1 MQITVK
7 HTVHEDV
14 INTIA
19 SYFEVT
25 KVRARKMLTGELE
38 RHGMTNDSVIVLA
51 TNPNSM
57 TYEICNNI
65 KPAKELASIYDD
77 HRIVHLATGNLFVI
91 RSPKGRGRYA
101 LEPFGGEVDEQLEEQ
116 PTPEPVEEPKPT
128 KSKKSKKTKSKRG
141 KK

>member
-1 MQITVK
+1 
-7 HTVHEDV
+7 
-14 INTIA
+14 
-19 SYFEVT
+19 
-25 KVRARKMLTGELE
+25 
-38 RHGMTNDSVIVLA
+38 
-51 TNPNSM
+51 M

-91 RSPKGRGRYA
+91 RSPKGRGRYT
-101 LEPFGGEVDEQLEEQ
+101 LEPFGGEVDDQPEEQ
-116 PTPEPVEEPKPT
+116 PTPEPVEEPNPT